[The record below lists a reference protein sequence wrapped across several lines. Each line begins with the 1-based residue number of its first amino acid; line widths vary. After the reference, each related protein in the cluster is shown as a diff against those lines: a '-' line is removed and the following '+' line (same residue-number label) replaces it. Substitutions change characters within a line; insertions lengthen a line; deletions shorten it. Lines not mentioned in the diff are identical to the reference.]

1 MNVYQ
6 KYKDAQGRKTGPW
19 FIKYPIRRDPVTGKI
34 KYKIEK
40 VGFQKKLAERAYQ
53 KKMVEWAEK
62 KYLDIKEESTLTFSQ
77 MVKWFLELPVV
88 RQNKTI
94 KDIERA
100 CRDLE
105 KIFGP
110 MQIKDIKPAMVEK
123 YQGKR
128 LEEPTWQGKP
138 RSAANVN
145 RTITVLKRMFNLAI
159 REELAER
166 NPCWKIKMLPENN
179 ARDRILSP
187 EELDRLFS
195 YLPRHAALVV
205 HFAYLTGMRAREI
218 FTLTWEKVDLVNRT
232 IRLSAED
239 TKTKEPR
246 LIFINE
252 GVLEILSEAGRVRC
266 LSHNQVFTYKGRP
279 IKGIR
284 TAFLKACGRAEIGDF
299 RFHDLRHTF
308 NTNMRK
314 AGVDH
319 SVIMKL
325 TGHKTAAM
333 FHRYNTVDTADAMEA
348 YRKLEGFLGQEQGEG
363 NSSNLGSGKK
373 VLP

>member
-1 MNVYQ
+1 LVQWY
-6 KYKDAQGRKTGPW
+6 
-19 FIKYPIRRDPVTGKI
+19 
-34 KYKIEK
+34 
-40 VGFQKKLAERAYQ
+40 
-53 KKMVEWAEK
+53 
-62 KYLDIKEESTLTFSQ
+62 
-77 MVKWFLELPVV
+77 LELPMV
-88 RQNKTI
+88 RKKKTI

-105 KIFGP
+105 KVFGP
-110 MQIKDIKPAMVEK
+110 MLIKDIKPAMVEM
-123 YQGKR
+123 YQDRR

-138 RSAANVN
+138 RSTANVN
-145 RTITVLKRMFNLAI
+145 RTITVMKRMFNLAL
-159 REELAER
+159 REEMVEK
-166 NPCWKIKMLPENN
+166 NPCFKVEMLVENN
-179 ARDRILSP
+179 ARDRILYP
-187 EELDRLFS
+187 EELGRLLS
-195 YLPRHAALVV
+195 HLPRHAALVV

-218 FTLTWEKVDLVNRT
+218 FTLTWSKVDIVSRT

-246 LIFINE
+246 SIFINDM
-252 GVLEILSEAGRVRC
+252 VLDILSEAGRVRG
-266 LSHNQVFTYKGRP
+266 LGHNQVFTYKGRP

-284 TAFLKACGRAEIGDF
+284 TAFLKACVRARIGDF

-314 AGVDH
+314 AGVPQ

-325 TGHKTAAM
+325 TGHKSAAM

-348 YRKLEGFLGQEQGEG
+348 YRKLEGFLGQEEQGSG
-363 NSSNLGSGKK
+363 IPATQASGKK